1 MSQANTGKLALA
13 EQVAVV
19 TGSTQ
24 GIGSGI
30 ARKFGEHGARVVVHG
45 LECQRAGGE
54 KTVDAIAAARSK
66 ALLVT
71 GDLREET
78 HCRHVI
84 RTAVERFGRLDIL
97 VNNAAVTHRGTI
109 ENTSTALWDEIFAI
123 DLRAPFILCQEAVRV
138 MKGQRHGC
146 ILNIGSGNA
155 YFGLK
160 GLLGYSTAKAGLMV
174 FTKNLANY
182 LTQYRIRVNQINPG
196 WVLTEGERNV
206 KAIVEGR
213 GEGWLEVALKTRPF
227 GRMLLPDDIAEAALF
242 FATHEPISGS
252 VLDFEQHP
260 MGAPLDPEDLASLI
274 RS

>member
-1 MSQANTGKLALA
+1 MSHATDRKPALA

-45 LECQRAGGE
+45 IASQRSGGE
-54 KTVDAIAAARSK
+54 KTVEAITTAGGQ

-71 GDLREET
+71 GDLREEA
-78 HCRHVI
+78 HCRALI

-109 ENTSTALWDEIFAI
+109 ETTSTALWDEII
-123 DLRAPFILCQEAVRV
+123 GVDLRAPFILCQEAIRV
-138 MKGQRHGC
+138 MKEQRRGC
-146 ILNIGSGNA
+146 IINIGSGNA

-160 GLLGYSTAKAGLMV
+160 NLLAYSTAKAGLTV
-174 FTKNLANY
+174 FTKNLANDM
-182 LTQYRIRVNQINPG
+182 TQYLIRVNQINPG
-196 WVLTEGERNV
+196 WVLTEGERQV
-206 KAIVEGR
+206 RAVAEGR
-213 GEGWLEVALKTRPF
+213 GENWIEAALKTRPI
-227 GRMLLPDDIAEAALF
+227 GRMLLPEDIAGAALF
-242 FATHEPISGS
+242 FATHAPVSGS

-260 MGAPLDPEDLASLI
+260 IGAPIDPEEIGLLM
-274 RS
+274 R